1 MDEKMKEKIYSNM
14 NIRTKKWLLGLVLCG
29 MMYGV
34 CAQQSQ
40 KQESKFV
47 YMSSLGFNSG
57 FGNIRIPDKS
67 VPVRNAELF
76 LQQLLAYQFN
86 NYVFTGIG
94 AGINIWKRTAF
105 IPIYASVHVN
115 FIDRKTSPHWYLN
128 VGYSFKWYMKT
139 EPETLT
145 RVIHGASTGLYG
157 ESGLGVKVKVSDKF
171 SMMAV
176 VNYMLQQST
185 IRYSVVESGEP
196 DYSAHATNRS
206 QTALYHFVGFKVGFL
221 Y

>member
-1 MDEKMKEKIYSNM
+1 M
-14 NIRTKKWLLGLVLCG
+14 NIRTKKWLLGLILCSVVWS
-29 MMYGV
+29 V
-34 CAQQSQ
+34 CAQEQR

-57 FGNIRIPDKS
+57 LGNIHIPNKTI
-67 VPVRNAELF
+67 PVRIGEIC

-86 NYVFTGIG
+86 NYVFTGVG

-105 IPIYASVHVN
+105 IPIYAAVHVN
-115 FIDRKTSPHWYLN
+115 FIDRNVSPHWYLN
-128 VGYSFKWYMKT
+128 AGYSFKWYMKS
-139 EPETLT
+139 EPEALT
-145 RVIHGASTGLYG
+145 RVIHGATTGLYG

-171 SMMAV
+171 SVLAI

-185 IRYSVVESGEP
+185 IRYSVIESGQP
-196 DYSAHATNRS
+196 DFSAYATNRS
-206 QTALYHFVGFKVGFL
+206 QSALYHFVGFKVGFL